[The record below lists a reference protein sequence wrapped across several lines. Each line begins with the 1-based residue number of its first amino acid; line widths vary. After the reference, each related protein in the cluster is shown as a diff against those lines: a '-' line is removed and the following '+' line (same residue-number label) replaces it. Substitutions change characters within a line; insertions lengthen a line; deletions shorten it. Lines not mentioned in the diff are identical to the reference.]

1 MYKVNFRTH
10 LNALSCVLHL
20 VKTENY
26 KVSPVEPDGTV
37 AMELSTINQK
47 LLTESISE
55 LERFCWDLKQ
65 GVA

>member
-1 MYKVNFRTH
+1 MFKVNFRTH
-10 LNALSCVLHL
+10 LNALGCVLDR

-26 KVSPVEPDGTV
+26 KISPVDSDGTV
-37 AMELSTINQK
+37 AMELCTMNQK
-47 LLTESISE
+47 LLAESISE